1 MGLNSMMELT
11 LDLRNFWNFGDPA
24 ASRTKFEDL
33 LSQGQDDELAN
44 EIKCQIGRTYGL
56 EGNFDQ
62 AHQLLDSL
70 TIQDDTTLRSWACWH
85 LEKGRTLNSSGSKQE
100 ARPLFEKAA
109 ESQWQ
114 DLRID
119 ALHMLAIVS
128 SGEEALSW
136 NQTALKEASAATMP
150 QARRWVGSLSNN
162 LGWSLHDLERF
173 DEALEVFKTAETF
186 FAEKGGQQHHIAKWA
201 VARCLRSQSRH
212 EEALEILLALDG
224 AADGYVPEE
233 IGENYLSLGESE
245 KAKEQFKLAYD
256 LHSQDD
262 WVLKNEADK
271 LARLKE
277 LSA

>member
-1 MGLNSMMELT
+1 MMQLT
-11 LDLRNFWNFGDPA
+11 LDLRDFWNFGDPA
-24 ASRTKFEDL
+24 ASRAKFEDL
-33 LSQGQDDELAN
+33 LSHGQDDELAN
-44 EIKCQIGRTYGL
+44 EIRCQIGRTYGL
-56 EGNFDQ
+56 EGSFDQ

-70 TIQDDTTLRSWACWH
+70 TIKDDTALRSWACWH
-85 LEKGRTLNSSGSKQE
+85 LEKGRTLNSSGKKEE
-100 ARPLFEKAA
+100 ARPLFERAA
-109 ESQWQ
+109 ESHWQ

-128 SGEEALSW
+128 SGEEALDW

-162 LGWSLHDLERF
+162 LGWSLHDLNRF
-173 DEALEVFKTAETF
+173 DEALEVFKTAEAF

-201 VARCLRSQSRH
+201 VARCLRSMSRH

-224 AADGYVPEE
+224 SADGYVPEE
-233 IGENYLSLGESE
+233 IGENYLSLGELD
-245 KAKEQFKLAYD
+245 KAKEQLKLAFD

-262 WVLKNEADK
+262 WVVKNEAEK
-271 LARLKE
+271 LERLKD

>member
-1 MGLNSMMELT
+1 MLELT
-11 LDLRNFWNFGDPA
+11 LDLRDFWNFGDPTG
-24 ASRTKFEDL
+24 SRAKFEDL
-33 LSQGQDDELAN
+33 LAKGQDDELAK
-44 EIKCQIGRTYGL
+44 EIRCQIGRTYGL
-56 EGNFDQ
+56 EGNFEE

-70 TIQDDTTLRSWACWH
+70 TLPADSALRSWACWH
-85 LEKGRTLNSSGSKQE
+85 LEKGRTLNSSGRKEE

-136 NQTALKEASAATMP
+136 NQTALKEASASAMP

-162 LGWSLHDLERF
+162 LGWSLHDLNRF

-201 VARCLRSQSRH
+201 VARCLRSMSRH
-212 EEALEILLALDG
+212 EEALSILTNLDG
-224 AADGYVPEE
+224 ASDGYVPEE
-233 IGENYLSLGESE
+233 MGENYLSLGEAE

-262 WVLKNEADK
+262 WVVKNEAEK
-271 LARLKE
+271 LARLKD